1 MVSYIL
7 EGTFYRSGR
16 SKLPPWGKIGTIT
29 VQSLFLYIIFA
40 QVWYGTGQ
48 WRKVSRFS
56 CKSWWFSRCL
66 NVSWRSVLEFEL
78 RLLRLPLMILNDMDI
93 QLLHGKGIKM
103 RLLVYPS
110 DWAGRDMYLVLAC
123 EIIEEKRF
131 ENPVDFLH
139 ISAAIDLHEESR

>member
-1 MVSYIL
+1 ML
-7 EGTFYRSGR
+7 ALQLRPEGTESRSILLKYAQKNDILLVGDIC
-16 SKLPPWGKIGTIT
+16 LDGT
-29 VQSLFLYIIFA
+29 
-40 QVWYGTGQ
+40 
-48 WRKVSRFS
+48 RFI
-56 CKSWWFSRCL
+56 
-66 NVSWRSVLEFEL
+66 WRSVLEFEL
-78 RLLRLPLMILNDMDI
+78 RLLRLPIMILNDMDI

-103 RLLVYPS
+103 RLLVYPG

>member
-1 MVSYIL
+1 M
-7 EGTFYRSGR
+7 
-16 SKLPPWGKIGTIT
+16 
-29 VQSLFLYIIFA
+29 
-40 QVWYGTGQ
+40 
-48 WRKVSRFS
+48 
-56 CKSWWFSRCL
+56 
-66 NVSWRSVLEFEL
+66 LEFEL

-103 RLLVYPS
+103 RLLVYPG